1 MCRSLFIFTIFC
13 LSFTL
18 LFNQSNAICHGND
31 THLLPSIV
39 VTEDLTST
47 DFDAII
53 VVASEISSIAFDGL
67 KDPLAYF
74 LSRKNCFYVLQCPMS
89 KLSKHRIFVIFKKCP
104 FKSTSLQINDQFLSL
119 RARDSKGVTKKLKFS
134 L

>member
-1 MCRSLFIFTIFC
+1 MCRSFIFTIFC
-13 LSFTL
+13 LFFPL

-31 THLLPSIV
+31 TQLLPSIV

-53 VVASEISSIAFDGL
+53 VVASEISSIAFDAL

-74 LSRKNCFYVLQCPMS
+74 LSGKNCFYVLQCPMS
-89 KLSKHRIFVIFKKCP
+89 KLGKLRILFYSDIVKRPKFVIFKKFPCLS
-104 FKSTSLQINDQFLSL
+104 KSMTNFYCVQN
-119 RARDSKGVTKKLKFS
+119 KV
-134 L
+134 